1 MKEDFVIR
9 LRDVSLLLPA
19 RRRVPRGERPSAE
32 GSGAAPGLVGGRL
45 SFGRGSRMTV
55 TALDQ
60 VDITI
65 KDQQRVGLIGHNGAG
80 KSVLLRVMA
89 RIYRPTRRT
98 VETRGRISTLFTD
111 FLGSSTEA
119 TGLENV
125 LLSGLTLG
133 MSRREI
139 EARIPEIIE
148 FSELGDY
155 MYLPLRTYSA
165 GMRTRLA
172 FSVATCISPDIL
184 LVDEVIGVGDQR
196 FRLKAQERLNDMMAS
211 AKALVVAS
219 QSPQIIRE
227 FCNVAIWLEQGRVRL
242 FGDVEQVLRE
252 YASPAPAS
260 P

>member
-1 MKEDFVIR
+1 MDDEFVIR

-19 RRRVPRGERPSAE
+19 RRRVPRGARGATNGRAPS
-32 GSGAAPGLVGGRL
+32 SGLVGGRL
-45 SFGRGSRMTV
+45 SFGRGSRLTV
-55 TALDQ
+55 TALDN
-60 VDITI
+60 VNITI
-65 KDQQRVGLIGHNGAG
+65 SDQQRVGLIGHNGAG

-89 RIYRPTRRT
+89 RIYRPTSGV
-98 VETRGRISTLFTD
+98 VETRGKISTLFTD
-111 FLGSSTEA
+111 FLGSSAEA
-119 TGLENV
+119 TGMENV

-139 EARIPEIIE
+139 EARIPEIVE

-155 MYLPLRTYSA
+155 IYLPLRTYSA

-172 FSVATCISPDIL
+172 FSVATCINPDIL
-184 LVDEVIGVGDQR
+184 LVDEVIGVGDQQ
-196 FRLKAQERLNDMMAS
+196 FRLKAQERLNDMMTS

-227 FCNVAIWLEQGRVRL
+227 FCNVAIWLERGRVRL

-252 YASPAPAS
+252 YTAPSAASP
-260 P
+260 